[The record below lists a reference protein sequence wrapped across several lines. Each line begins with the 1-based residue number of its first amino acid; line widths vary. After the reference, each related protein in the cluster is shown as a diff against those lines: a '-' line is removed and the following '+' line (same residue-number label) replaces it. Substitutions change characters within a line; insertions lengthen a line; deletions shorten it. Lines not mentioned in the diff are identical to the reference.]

1 MSKILLILLCGK
13 ALFSSFEYSP
23 VGASKLFPVTEAA
36 VEYTVPGRADRACYA
51 VLSATPSLGFSFEQ
65 PYSLKDL
72 MAGMTVFTMPAGNL
86 GFMIS
91 WAHFGME
98 GYRENTVR
106 SGMGY
111 TFGKIFTTGI
121 DAAWCNL
128 GIDIDSITVEKN
140 YFDLQWSAVLSL
152 FSLLDLSFTLENIRA
167 MIYDERDS
175 LLQPRWSSGIRFV
188 PVRGFSLIWNI
199 SKSSGTLLN
208 TISATAHIL
217 PAFSLSMGYVRETTA
232 CSAAAVLLY
241 GHVSSSYCL
250 KFHPYLGATHSFSV
264 TLMYD
269 HIALPSLQ
277 FDSMKST
284 SSRRK
289 KIREK
294 ININVCTL
302 EELTGIPVVNEDYA
316 ERIYK
321 YRQLIGPV
329 SEKSLYQIGMNS
341 ADIKELHEYAHGFA
355 REEKRDNAGDNHGK
369 KGKRQEQKGLYHE
382 ERRRMFVLLVD
393 AGIRPLASLKITEQA
408 KEGGLVA
415 VDRYL
420 REAGELDDG
429 DKEKVRKICA
439 SFR

>member
-36 VEYTVPGRADRACYA
+36 LEYTVPGRADRACYA
-51 VLSATPSLGFSFEQ
+51 VLSPSPSLGFSFEQ

-72 MAGMTVFTMPAGNL
+72 MAGTTVFTMPAGNL
-86 GFMIS
+86 GFMVS

-106 SGMGY
+106 GGAGY

-152 FSLLDLSFTLENIRA
+152 FSLMDLSFTLENIRA
-167 MIYDERDS
+167 MIDDESDS
-175 LLQPRWSSGIRFV
+175 FLQPRWSGGIRFV

-217 PAFSLSMGYVRETTA
+217 PAFSLSMGYVRESTS

-264 TLMYD
+264 TLLYD
-269 HIALPSLQ
+269 HITLPSLQ
-277 FDSMKST
+277 FDSMKSP
-284 SSRRK
+284 SSQRK
-289 KIREK
+289 KSREK
-294 ININVCTL
+294 VNINTCTL
-302 EELTGIPVVNEDYA
+302 EELTGIPVANEVFA

-341 ADIKELHEYAHGFA
+341 ADINELHEYAHGFA
-355 REEKRDNAGDNHGK
+355 REEKNDDGGDNRGNKGK
-369 KGKRQEQKGLYHE
+369 KYAQKGLYHE
-382 ERRRMFVLLVD
+382 ERRRMFVQLID
-393 AGIRPLASLKITEQA
+393 AGISPLVSLKITERA

-415 VDRYL
+415 VSRYL
-420 REAGELDDG
+420 NEAGELNDG

-439 SFR
+439 SLR